1 MNKYSILFALII
13 TQITLSQKKDEDL
26 GTEVVNVVKPYTA
39 TLSDAFKIKETPVL
53 EDQENST
60 KEIVKYNIYSFPV
73 ASTFAPAKGKAAALD
88 KEEKPRLF
96 NNYATLGGG
105 NYGRIIAELFITQTL
120 DNNDYLGIML
130 RHNSSQGG
138 IKNIYLDDKNS
149 NTKLDATYG
158 SLSKEINWNADI
170 GFQHQ
175 VYNWYGLPEF
185 FNDFTEE
192 DRNTELSVINPSHNY
207 KNAYFG
213 GKLEFNKSI
222 LSNAS
227 LLFNRFWDN
236 YNSAEN
242 NLIVKP
248 EIKFEIA
255 DWDIKSQFIIN
266 YLSGSFARSYD
277 VETTLNYNHIIFG
290 IQPSFSYKKDDLSAQ
305 IGLGIFYH
313 NDSENQ
319 KNKAYFYPQVT
330 ASYKI
335 SGDQFIF
342 YGGLQGGLNQNTY
355 KDFVSQN
362 PFLSPTLLITPTHNQ
377 LDIYAGIKGK
387 LSNNM
392 SYNVKAN
399 YQNEKN
405 KALITY
411 NSPFVIFVNDKSYA
425 NGNSF
430 SVLYDQVNTLGISGE
445 FNANL
450 SPKITLGL
458 QGIFNSYQTDVQESA
473 WNLPNFKFTT
483 SIDAKITEKW
493 STTFEIFLVGDR
505 KDLQLEQSLTAI
517 YPPQFTRKEVTI
529 KSYFDTNFS
538 LYYKHNDRWSA
549 FAKANNF
556 LSQNYQ
562 MWYNYP
568 VQTFQIVLGANYK
581 FDF

>member
-1 MNKYSILFALII
+1 MNTYKILLALFII
-13 TQITLSQKKDEDL
+13 QISWSQKKDEDL

-53 EDQENST
+53 EDQENSK
-60 KEIVKYNIYSFPV
+60 KEEIKYNIFSFPV

-88 KEEKPRLF
+88 KEEKPRLYS
-96 NNYATLGGG
+96 NYATLGGG
-105 NYGRIIAELFITQTL
+105 NYGRLIAELFVTQTL
-120 DNNDYLGIML
+120 DNNDYIGVML

-138 IKNIYLDDKNS
+138 IKNIYLDDKFS
-149 NTKLDATYG
+149 NTKIDATYG
-158 SLSKEINWNADI
+158 STSKELNWNADI

-175 VYNWYGLPEF
+175 LYNWYGLPSF
-185 FNDFTEE
+185 FNEFTEI
-192 DRNTELSVINPSHNY
+192 DRNIELSTINPSHQY

-213 GKLEFNKSI
+213 GKLELKESVF
-222 LSNAS
+222 SNAS

-242 NLIVKP
+242 NLIVNP
-248 EIKFEIA
+248 EIKFEIN
-255 DWDIKSQFIIN
+255 DWNIQSQFIVN
-266 YLSGSFARSYD
+266 YLSGKFARTYEVD
-277 VETTLNYNHIIFG
+277 TAINYNHIIFG
-290 IQPSFSYKKDDLSAQ
+290 VQPSFTYQKDDLSAQ
-305 IGLGIFYH
+305 IGVGIFYH

-342 YGGLQGGLNQNTY
+342 YGGLQGGLSQNTY
-355 KDFVSQN
+355 QNFVSQN
-362 PFLSPTLLITPTHNQ
+362 PFLSPTLMITPTHNQ
-377 LDIYAGIKGK
+377 LDAFAGIKGK
-387 LSNNM
+387 LNNNM

-399 YQNEKN
+399 YLNEKN
-405 KALITY
+405 KPLFTY
-411 NSPFVIFVNDKSYA
+411 NSPFLVIANEEGYA

-430 SVLYDQVNTLGISGE
+430 GVLYDQVNTLSISGE

-450 SPKITLGL
+450 SPKVALGI
-458 QGIFNSYQTDVQESA
+458 QGVFNSYQTDVQESA
-473 WNLPNFKFTT
+473 WNLPNFRFTT
-483 SIDAKITEKW
+483 SLHAKITEKW
-493 STTFEIFLVGDR
+493 STALEIFLIGDR
-505 KDLQLEQSLTAI
+505 KDLVVEQSLLTI
-517 YPPQFTRKEVTI
+517 FPPQFTRNEVTL

-538 LYYKHNDRWSA
+538 LYYKYNDRWSG

-556 LSQNYQ
+556 LNQNYQ
-562 MWYNYP
+562 LWYNYP

>member
-1 MNKYSILFALII
+1 MNPYKILIALLF
-13 TQITLSQKKDEDL
+13 TQISWSQKEDKDL
-26 GTEVVNVVKPYTA
+26 GTEIVNVVKPYTA

-53 EDQENST
+53 EDQENSK
-60 KEIVKYNIYSFPV
+60 KEVVKYNIFSFPV

-96 NNYATLGGG
+96 NNYATVGGG
-105 NYGRIIAELFITQTL
+105 NFGRIIAELFVTQTL
-120 DNNDYLGIML
+120 DNNDYVGLML

-138 IKNIYLDDKNS
+138 IKNIYLDDKFS
-149 NTKLDATYG
+149 NTKLVATYG
-158 SLSKEINWNADI
+158 SSSKDFNWNADV

-175 VYNWYGLPEF
+175 VYNWYGLH
-185 FNDFTEE
+185 EE
-192 DRNTELSVINPSHNY
+192 VSLLSEVNRNLFLADINPSHNY
-207 KNAYFG
+207 KNAYLG
-213 GKLEFNKSI
+213 GKLEMNENI

-227 LLFNRFWDN
+227 LLFHRFWDN

-248 EIKFEIA
+248 ELKFEIQ
-255 DWDIKSQFIIN
+255 DWNIKSQFIVN
-266 YLSGSFARSYD
+266 YLSGSFARSYEVD
-277 VETTLNYNHIIFG
+277 IPLNYNHIIFG
-290 IQPSFSYKKDDLSAQ
+290 VQPSFTYQKDDLSAQ
-305 IGLGIFYH
+305 IGVGIFYH
-313 NDSENQ
+313 NDAENQ
-319 KNKAYFYPQVT
+319 KNKAYFYPQIT

-342 YGGLQGGLNQNTY
+342 YGGLQGGLIQNTY
-355 KDFVSQN
+355 KDFVNQN

-377 LDIYAGIKGK
+377 IDGYAGIKGK

-392 SYNVKAN
+392 SYNLKAN
-399 YQNEKN
+399 YLNEQN
-405 KALITY
+405 KALIAY
-411 NSPFVIFVNDKSYA
+411 NSPFVIFNNDQSYA

-430 SVLYDQVNTLGISGE
+430 SVLYDQVNTLSISGE

-450 SPKITLGL
+450 SPKVALGL
-458 QGIFNSYQTDVQESA
+458 QGVFNSYQTDVQESA
-473 WNLPNFKFTT
+473 WNLPNFTFTT
-483 SIDAKITEKW
+483 SLDAKITEKW
-493 STTFEIFLVGDR
+493 STALEIFLVGDR
-505 KDLQLEQSLTAI
+505 KDLVITQNDALLF
-517 YPPQFTRKEVTI
+517 PPVFTKNEVTL

-538 LYYKHNDRWSA
+538 LYYKHNDRWSG

-556 LSQNYQ
+556 LNQNYQ